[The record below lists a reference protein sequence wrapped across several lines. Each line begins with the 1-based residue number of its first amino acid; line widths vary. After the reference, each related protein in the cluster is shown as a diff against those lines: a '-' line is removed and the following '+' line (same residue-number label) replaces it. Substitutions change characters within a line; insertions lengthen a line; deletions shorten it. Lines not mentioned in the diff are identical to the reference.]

1 MSVAPSFV
9 RICVPRIGRGVHGG
23 IIDGKEF
30 RLRAP
35 LSEQPLAA
43 SVGFRAKQPV
53 RETLT
58 PSVAVQPKVSVLKK
72 EQNRT
77 TDDNNC

>member
-9 RICVPRIGRGVHGG
+9 RISVSRISRGVHGG

-35 LSEQPLAA
+35 LSEEPLAA

-58 PSVAVQPKVSVLKK
+58 PSVAVQTKVSVLHKK
-72 EQNRT
+72 KKKKKL
-77 TDDNNC
+77 